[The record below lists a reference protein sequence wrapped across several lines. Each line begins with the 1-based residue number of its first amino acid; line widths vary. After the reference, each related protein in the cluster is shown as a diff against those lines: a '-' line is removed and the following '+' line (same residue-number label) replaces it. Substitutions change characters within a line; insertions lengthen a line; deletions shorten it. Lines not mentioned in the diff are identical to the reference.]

1 MTLLEARQN
10 KKSKWE
16 IDKLRRDEIAAQRRE
31 ARTKARD
38 EARASSELLMRR
50 WLRLAEAG
58 YGTETLQS
66 RGCPYRLSWLLV
78 TGEERDSA

>member
-1 MTLLEARQN
+1 MTLIDARPR
-10 KKSKWE
+10 KKTKWE
-16 IDKLRRDEIAAQRRE
+16 IDGLRRDEIAAQRRE

-38 EARASSELLMRR
+38 DARSSSEPLKRR

-66 RGCPYRLSWLLV
+66 KGCPYGLAWLLV
-78 TGEERDSA
+78 TGEERE